1 MRCEDPQT
9 MSSQEQL
16 SFHTWNEVW
25 IPSVNPDSGWAAV
38 DATPQSRTGGGD
50 PYVGTPSLKS
60 VREFPA
66 PQRGQQLPDSDDAA
80 FLYGATR
87 LPWEI
92 SWKAQDTNWYQAT
105 GGTATATHG
114 FVSDSA
120 FQRSDE
126 ISNYGVVPGA
136 GGPNPKGPALQIT
149 AGPVV
154 NLRTNTTV
162 RIAASGLGSEPS
174 RLGFALI
181 HLPRELSGGTLEA
194 PLPGGL
200 AFATMLDVR
209 PSAGAWAGTVE
220 LPGDVLSVAGSYEVV
235 VGPPQRTSAPSGTLS
250 GRARLDVRGLP
261 IAVAVPARVT
271 AGSVFAVS
279 ARLVNSTSAPVQGA
293 TLRLVLP
300 NQLRI
305 VSTPGGTTAGAET
318 LIPPAG
324 DVRVDAMV
332 QANAAGTFLV
342 GAASESS
349 AGPSEEHAQVLVT
362 QAGRLSV
369 AGEPA
374 LGITAGE
381 AVTVTAN
388 VIFEAPEPAKEV
400 EARLEPVDDAAI
412 TILSDRRKVTST
424 LAPEESW
431 TPSWQVLVTTP
442 GTYRLPVRVRTTG
455 LGEAAGEILLVAGAS
470 DPDADTIDDFGDE
483 ASLGYRSPKAIAGV
497 VAVMLAI
504 LAGGTY
510 AVRRKLRARKVGK

>member
-1 MRCEDPQT
+1 
-9 MSSQEQL
+9 
-16 SFHTWNEVW
+16 
-25 IPSVNPDSGWAAV
+25 
-38 DATPQSRTGGGD
+38 
-50 PYVGTPSLKS
+50 
-60 VREFPA
+60 
-66 PQRGQQLPDSDDAA
+66 
-80 FLYGATR
+80 
-87 LPWEI
+87 
-92 SWKAQDTNWYQAT
+92 
-105 GGTATATHG
+105 
-114 FVSDSA
+114 
-120 FQRSDE
+120 
-126 ISNYGVVPGA
+126 
-136 GGPNPKGPALQIT
+136 
-149 AGPVV
+149 
-154 NLRTNTTV
+154 
-162 RIAASGLGSEPS
+162 
-174 RLGFALI
+174 
-181 HLPRELSGGTLEA
+181 
-194 PLPGGL
+194 
-200 AFATMLDVR
+200 MLDVR

-279 ARLVNSTSAPVQGA
+279 ARLVNATSAPVQGA